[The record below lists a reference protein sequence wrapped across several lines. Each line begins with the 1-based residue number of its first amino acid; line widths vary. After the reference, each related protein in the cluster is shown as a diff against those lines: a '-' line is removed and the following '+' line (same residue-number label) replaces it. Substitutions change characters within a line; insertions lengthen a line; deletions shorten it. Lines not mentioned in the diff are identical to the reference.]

1 MQKQPKSQ
9 TLRVLKAVALQR
21 SGKDEEGLQVCEAV
35 RREVPTDEQILNIM
49 SIVYRRANRMKDMSA
64 AFAAASAAHPR
75 DEGLLRGVFVS
86 YVRDSDFAGQQ
97 QIASKLHKL
106 VGADDDYYVW
116 WTIVAVTLQA
126 RAAHQG
132 AASALPAAKLF
143 QLAEIMTAKQAQQG
157 RLQSYEQLS
166 LYLHLLQAQG
176 KHQQALQLA
185 EGPLGDAISM
195 PAERRIVRA
204 SLHVALKQLQQAA
217 ALFKEALLD
226 SPDDWTSLQQYLD
239 CMLPQSSE
247 ADGDVSDPQASG
259 DESESRTTGD
269 DPQLERRMLQLQVQD
284 KQQAALQEAEKTI
297 QQLLAKVDSD
307 PRLKADAARGIIRGP
322 QLAVVEL
329 QLRKLACQMAD
340 TTGSSQGHDGQH
352 MGEDRREGGAAER
365 QTSTTAGNNEG
376 HNGHTKGGQERQGVQ
391 VERQEETRAL
401 AEAVLAYYR
410 QLGHMLSCAVDL
422 RAYTKRIQGTS
433 RQWLAQK
440 LQAELDSIA
449 QQSCNGSQHT
459 QQTVAD
465 KTGAA
470 EGSPDMKQLLRLR
483 QQISAYQIQHDLGLI
498 PESAAEAEAHA
509 MTLVRLY
516 KHSLA
521 LCKGLDPKEK
531 APGDDLIPLAVASF
545 MAARNLD
552 TVQSRDA
559 ASAAAHDRL
568 VQKHMMQAL
577 LVCEASQKRS
587 TVFAASRFACT
598 ALYGL
603 LGAAAPAAAN
613 FAALAIKHIQHDTIT
628 GHHMVPVALA
638 CQDTA
643 TLDQLLADTAQLFL
657 DHDRDAADTIIM
669 AFDKGTFTKVIEF
682 VEFKERLESSHTL
695 AVTTSEQSLIRI
707 RKAIPRGFADVQSAL
722 QAASKDQSSELPS
735 VEQLRF
741 NEDLSTRPAWL
752 PPCGD
757 PWGGALIDWWH
768 AQHFTQCDAGYGR
781 CWWARPG
788 AAELS
793 DQDALA
799 LRQHNKR
806 QLQIRRLMPRVML
819 QLTSTQTDSDQN
831 AAAGKA
837 TAGAVAVGAPQG
849 SGLSKL
855 SALLGMSYA
864 QLDSWLATV
873 SPSSP
878 QLPQRWPPEG
888 EEQQDSPQ
896 PGRTHCSPSHAQQ
909 LISLAT
915 FAAADAGKEFWFQ
928 CCRNSAKSDSD
939 SIKSRAC
946 VTTFKARLA
955 AVQTAFSA
963 SCQHLNQQL
972 KLDSDQMLLGST
984 ILTAV
989 HLVSEPAVWLSL
1001 CIMAWQHQF
1010 GAVSKKSGKK
1020 GKGSGVGEGLT
1031 LHQSEVQAVREE
1043 LNYMQHAFC
1052 TSLQSIVDTV
1062 NVRLKVVGKA
1072 QLANATRAVLGDAGQ
1087 ASDLAQALSG
1097 CLSWAEIQA
1106 VLNSIITAQ
1115 ALTLKRIKLQASE
1128 LMSAL

>member
-1 MQKQPKSQ
+1 
-9 TLRVLKAVALQR
+9 
-21 SGKDEEGLQVCEAV
+21 
-35 RREVPTDEQILNIM
+35 M

-97 QIASKLHKL
+97 QVASKLHKL

-143 QLAEIMTAKQAQQG
+143 QLAEVMTAKQAQKG

-166 LYLHLLQAQG
+166 LYLHILQGFSMQAQG
-176 KHQQALQLA
+176 KHQQALQLV

-195 PAERRIVRA
+195 PAERRIVKA

-239 CMLPQSSE
+239 CMLPQTLE
-247 ADGDVSDPQASG
+247 ADWDASDAQPSG
-259 DESESRTTGD
+259 DERESRNTGD
-269 DPQLERRMLQLQVQD
+269 HSQLEHGILQL
-284 KQQAALQEAEKTI
+284 QAALQEAEETI

-307 PRLKADAARGIIRGP
+307 PKLRADAARGIIRGP

-329 QLRKLACQMAD
+329 ELRKLACSKAD
-340 TTGSSQGHDGQH
+340 TIGRSQGHDGQH
-352 MGEDRREGGAAER
+352 MGEQRREGGVAER
-365 QTSTTAGNNEG
+365 QDSTTAGSNKG
-376 HNGHTKGGQERQGVQ
+376 HNGHTKGEQEGQGVQ

-422 RAYTKRIQGTS
+422 RAYTKRIQGHS
-433 RQWLAQK
+433 RQWLAQQ
-440 LQAELDSIA
+440 LQAELDSIDHE
-449 QQSCNGSQHT
+449 SCNGSQHA
-459 QQTVAD
+459 QQTVVD
-465 KTGAA
+465 QIGAA
-470 EGSPDMKQLLRLR
+470 ESSPDMQQLLMLR
-483 QQISAYQIQHDLGLI
+483 RQISAYQIQHDLGLI

-509 MTLVRLY
+509 MALLGLY
-516 KHSLA
+516 KHSLS

-552 TVQSRDA
+552 TVHSRDA
-559 ASAAAHDRL
+559 ASADAHHRL

-638 CQDTA
+638 CQDIA
-643 TLDQLLADTAQLFL
+643 TLDQLLAETAQLFL

-669 AFDKGTFTKVIEF
+669 AFEKGTFTKVIEF
-682 VEFKERLESSHTL
+682 VDFKERLKRSHTL

-707 RKAIPRGFADVQSAL
+707 RKAIPRGFAAVQLAL
-722 QAASKDQSSELPS
+722 QEASKDQAQSSELQS
-735 VEQLRF
+735 LEQLRF

-752 PPCGD
+752 PPCGG
-757 PWGGALIDWWH
+757 PVGGALIDWWH
-768 AQHFTQCDAGYGR
+768 AQHSTQFDAGFGR

-788 AAELS
+788 AAELP

-806 QLQIRRLMPRVML
+806 QLQIRRLMPMVML
-819 QLTSTQTDSDQN
+819 QLTSAQTDPDES
-831 AAAGKA
+831 AAAGKEA
-837 TAGAVAVGAPQG
+837 AGAADDDGLQG

-855 SALLGMSYA
+855 SSLLGVSYA

-888 EEQQDSPQ
+888 EEEQDSPE
-896 PGRTHCSPSHAQQ
+896 PGLTHCSPSHAQQ
-909 LISLAT
+909 LISLAA
-915 FAAADAGKEFWFQ
+915 FAAADAAKEFWFQ
-928 CCRNSAKSDSD
+928 CCHNSVKSDSD
-939 SIKSRAC
+939 SSENQAC
-946 VTTFKARLA
+946 GTTFKLRLA
-955 AVQTAFSA
+955 AVQTAFSS
-963 SCQHLNQQL
+963 SCQHLTHQL
-972 KLDSDQMLLGST
+972 KLDPDHMLLGST

-989 HLVSEPAVWLSL
+989 HQVSEPAVWLYL

-1031 LHQSEVQAVREE
+1031 LHQPELQAVRED
-1043 LNYMQHAFC
+1043 LNHMQHAYC
-1052 TSLQSIVDTV
+1052 ASLQSVVDAV
-1062 NVRLKVVGKA
+1062 NVRSKVAGKA
-1072 QLANATRAVLGDAGQ
+1072 QLANATRAVVGDAGQ